1 MGLKL
6 PHMAFGSFLADFLLG
21 YLPSRPAQA
30 PPSKEEVATR
40 QRLDHSKPAFVDQ
53 TRKKFIQ

>member
-1 MGLKL
+1 
-6 PHMAFGSFLADFLLG
+6 MAFGSFLADFLLG

-30 PPSKEEVATR
+30 PPSEEVATR
-40 QRLDHSKPAFVDQ
+40 QRLNHSKPAFVDQ